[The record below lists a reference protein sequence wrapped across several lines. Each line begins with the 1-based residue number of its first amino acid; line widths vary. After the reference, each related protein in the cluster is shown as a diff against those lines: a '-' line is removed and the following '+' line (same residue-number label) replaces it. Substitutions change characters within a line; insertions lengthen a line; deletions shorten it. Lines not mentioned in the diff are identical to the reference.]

1 MAEIFSGYLKIG
13 FWTAFVIGGALL
25 LLPRLSRRYTAKLP
39 YAVWLVLTL
48 RLLCPVGLSIP
59 EDAVP
64 VQLETLDTGALWTA
78 GFGTAEPLTQE
89 IHTTQAILPTEN
101 EIPSKKT
108 GGLSLPAPLDILT
121 AVWAVG
127 AGFLVA
133 RFAWRSFRLAH
144 MLKRWGT
151 QPSAQTQNF
160 YGALG
165 GEKRPPLLVCHAIE
179 SPMAAGLFSPKI
191 YIPHEEYNE
200 TELEMILRHEW
211 IHCRRRDIW
220 YKLLLFA
227 AECLHWY
234 NPLVHLLARQ
244 AHKDLEISCDAEA
257 VRGQDA
263 AYRKAYGLMILRET
277 GRGLEL
283 RQGLNTCFADGKKTL
298 KERLCEI
305 LDSGTRRKGLPLL
318 ALALLLAAGAGCAIK
333 EAAEPVLI
341 GGAEQIALP
350 LNEEEIKTLKGMA
363 ADWAEAL
370 ANREGEI
377 RYNMMSENMKEQ
389 FVAERI
395 AIDGEDWS
403 FHNIRG
409 SSPWVNDYE
418 ITLTGDKATI
428 VYDMQDS
435 IPQHYEMIE
444 ILKFG
449 EIDGEFVV
457 TFDTCSSL
465 RQDGKPYNN
474 VTFVS
479 TGVFDEELDNGVFD
493 FMRES
498 ITAVLK
504 QLQLDHKEIENI
516 SFWILDVQ
524 KKALSNGNDEIMVDF
539 ELGADYRNAFRDP
552 DDIQYIFEK
561 KETNP
566 EEYEKLYREYYAL
579 QEYKEAYRFIC
590 QTAPGAEDVTEDTC
604 YPETFRLYRKD
615 IDSDSEPYDFDDK
628 NAAAELLWDNL
639 KLGNIS
645 KMPEGNDV
653 LVEPQIWVEDTTGR
667 TNNGYFVLN
676 IGNAEGFTVADDAV
690 ILLRDADGQ
699 KQVSCEEWM
708 EMLKFAG
715 SNAYKSYSV
724 ELGWKDD
731 EAFVAKVTEVYRKQ
745 PPSKHAYRVNADGS
759 LTETDFSYSEL
770 ISSLNYLQ

>member
-1 MAEIFSGYLKIG
+1 
-13 FWTAFVIGGALL
+13 
-25 LLPRLSRRYTAKLP
+25 
-39 YAVWLVLTL
+39 
-48 RLLCPVGLSIP
+48 
-59 EDAVP
+59 
-64 VQLETLDTGALWTA
+64 
-78 GFGTAEPLTQE
+78 
-89 IHTTQAILPTEN
+89 
-101 EIPSKKT
+101 
-108 GGLSLPAPLDILT
+108 
-121 AVWAVG
+121 
-127 AGFLVA
+127 
-133 RFAWRSFRLAH
+133 
-144 MLKRWGT
+144 
-151 QPSAQTQNF
+151 
-160 YGALG
+160 
-165 GEKRPPLLVCHAIE
+165 
-179 SPMAAGLFSPKI
+179 MAAGLFSPKI
-191 YIPHEEYNE
+191 YIPHEEYSE

-333 EAAEPVLI
+333 EAAGPVLI

-498 ITAVLK
+498 ITAVLEQM
-504 QLQLDHKEIENI
+504 QLTIK
-516 SFWILDVQ
+516 
-524 KKALSNGNDEIMVDF
+524 
-539 ELGADYRNAFRDP
+539 R
-552 DDIQYIFEK
+552 
-561 KETNP
+561 
-566 EEYEKLYREYYAL
+566 
-579 QEYKEAYRFIC
+579 
-590 QTAPGAEDVTEDTC
+590 
-604 YPETFRLYRKD
+604 
-615 IDSDSEPYDFDDK
+615 
-628 NAAAELLWDNL
+628 
-639 KLGNIS
+639 
-645 KMPEGNDV
+645 
-653 LVEPQIWVEDTTGR
+653 
-667 TNNGYFVLN
+667 
-676 IGNAEGFTVADDAV
+676 
-690 ILLRDADGQ
+690 
-699 KQVSCEEWM
+699 
-708 EMLKFAG
+708 
-715 SNAYKSYSV
+715 
-724 ELGWKDD
+724 
-731 EAFVAKVTEVYRKQ
+731 
-745 PPSKHAYRVNADGS
+745 
-759 LTETDFSYSEL
+759 
-770 ISSLNYLQ
+770 

>member
-89 IHTTQAILPTEN
+89 IHTAQAILPTEN
-101 EIPSKKT
+101 DIPSKKT

-144 MLKRWGT
+144 ILKRWGA

-165 GEKRPPLLVCHAIE
+165 GEKRPLLLVCPAIE

-191 YIPHEEYNE
+191 YIPHEEYSE

-318 ALALLLAAGAGCAIK
+318 ALALLLAVGAGCAIK

-449 EIDGEFVV
+449 EIGGEFVV

-465 RQDGKPYNN
+465 RQDGTPYTTLYPTYFIDN
-474 VTFVS
+474 TALDPGVS
-479 TGVFDEELDNGVFD
+479 D
-493 FMRES
+493 FLRES
-498 ITAVLK
+498 IFEVFRQNWGNFELV
-504 QLQLDHKEIENI
+504 
-516 SFWILDVQ
+516 SFAFDFHDVQ
-524 KKALSNGNDEIMVDF
+524 KKRVANGNDEITVDF
-539 ELGADYRNAFRDP
+539 TVTLEYRNPFCDP
-552 DDIQYIFEK
+552 DEVNTVREYLYSDT
-561 KETNP
+561 ET
-566 EEYEKLYREYYAL
+566 YEKNYREYYDVH
-579 QEYKEAYRFIC
+579 EYKNNYRFIC

-604 YPETFRLYRKD
+604 FPETFQLYTD
-615 IDSDSEPYDFDDK
+615 DSDSTPFRFSEKISASSLSEKSAEFCGITK
-628 NAAAELLWDNL
+628 MKSENA
-639 KLGNIS
+639 
-645 KMPEGNDV
+645 V
-653 LVEPQIWVEDTTGR
+653 LVEAQLWVQDRSGR

-676 IGNAEGFTVADDAV
+676 TENAEGFTVADDAV
-690 ILLRDADGQ
+690 ILLQDTGGL
-699 KQVSCEEWM
+699 KKVSREEWM
-708 EMLKFAG
+708 ELLKFSG
-715 SNAYKSYSV
+715 SNADKSYSV
-724 ELGWKDD
+724 DFRQENHEIFISG
-731 EAFVAKVTEVYRKQ
+731 VTEVYR
-745 PPSKHAYRVNADGS
+745 P
-759 LTETDFSYSEL
+759 
-770 ISSLNYLQ
+770 

>member
-59 EDAVP
+59 EEAVP

-78 GFGTAEPLTQE
+78 GFGTAEPRTQE
-89 IHTTQAILPTEN
+89 IHTAPAVMPTEN
-101 EIPSKKT
+101 EIPAEKT
-108 GGLSLPAPLDILT
+108 DGISLPALLDILT
-121 AVWAVG
+121 AVWALG
-127 AGFLVA
+127 AGFLAV
-133 RFAWRSFRLAH
+133 RFAWRSFRLAR

-151 QPSAQTQNF
+151 QPSEQTQNL
-160 YGALG
+160 YSTLA
-165 GEKRPPLLVCHAIE
+165 GEKHPPLLVCPAVE
-179 SPMAAGLFSPKI
+179 SPMAAGLLSPKI
-191 YIPHEEYNE
+191 YIPHENYSE

-263 AYRKAYGLMILRET
+263 AYRKAYGLMILQET

-318 ALALLLAAGAGCAIK
+318 ALALLLAAGAGCAVQK
-333 EAAEPVLI
+333 AADPVLL

-350 LNEEEIKTLKGMA
+350 LNEEEIGTLKGMA

-370 ANREGEI
+370 SLREGET
-377 RYNMMSENMKEQ
+377 RYNMMSESMKEQ
-389 FVAERI
+389 FVKERI
-395 AIDGEDWS
+395 AEEGEDWS

-435 IPQHYEMIE
+435 GQHYEMIE

-457 TFDTCSSL
+457 TFDTCSTL
-465 RQDGKPYNN
+465 RQYGTPYTTLYPTYSINN
-474 VTFVS
+474 VALDPGVS
-479 TGVFDEELDNGVFD
+479 D
-493 FMRES
+493 FLRES
-498 ITAVLK
+498 IFEVFRQNWGNFELV
-504 QLQLDHKEIENI
+504 
-516 SFWILDVQ
+516 SFAFDFHDVQ
-524 KKALSNGNDEIMVDF
+524 KKRVANGNDEITVDF
-539 ELGADYRNAFRDP
+539 TVTLEYRNPFCDP
-552 DDIQYIFEK
+552 DEVNTVREYLYSDT
-561 KETNP
+561 ET
-566 EEYEKLYREYYAL
+566 YEKNYREYYDVH
-579 QEYKEAYRFIC
+579 EYKNNYRFIC

-604 YPETFRLYRKD
+604 FPETFQLYTD
-615 IDSDSEPYDFDDK
+615 DSDSTPFRFSEKIAASHLSEESAEFCGITK
-628 NAAAELLWDNL
+628 MKSENA
-639 KLGNIS
+639 
-645 KMPEGNDV
+645 V
-653 LVEPQIWVEDTTGR
+653 LVEAQLWVQDRSGR

-676 IGNAEGFTVADDAV
+676 TGNAEGFTVADDAV
-690 ILLRDADGQ
+690 ILLQDTGGL
-699 KQVSCEEWM
+699 KKVSREEWM
-708 EMLKFAG
+708 ELLKFSG
-715 SNAYKSYSV
+715 SNADKSYSV
-724 ELGWKDD
+724 DFRQENH
-731 EAFVAKVTEVYRKQ
+731 EIFISEVTEVYR
-745 PPSKHAYRVNADGS
+745 P
-759 LTETDFSYSEL
+759 
-770 ISSLNYLQ
+770 